1 MSRQP
6 KTGIYL
12 STIAEVFA
20 CASFLVVMFIL
31 LVFGS
36 AIIPYQ
42 PSMHSESVWN
52 EGGQ

>member
-6 KTGIYL
+6 KVGIYL
-12 STIAEVFA
+12 SYIAELFG
-20 CASFLVVMFIL
+20 CAMFLVLMFFL

-36 AIIPYQ
+36 VMIPYQ